1 MNAALA
7 DRLAAIRLLTLDV
20 DGVLTDGRIYV
31 DDDGRESKAF
41 CAADG
46 IGINLLHHAGI
57 AVALITGSPAPA
69 VMHRARRLRIAH
81 VLQGSEDKLPGW
93 RALLATLGLAPQA
106 CAHMGDDLPD
116 LPLLRQSGVAFS
128 VAHAPPIVRD
138 AADYVARQPAGLG
151 AVREVCEMILA
162 ARGTLAAAL
171 EQYSGGR
178 GNPA

>member
-1 MNAALA
+1 
-7 DRLAAIRLLTLDV
+7 
-20 DGVLTDGRIYV
+20 
-31 DDDGRESKAF
+31 
-41 CAADG
+41 
-46 IGINLLHHAGI
+46 
-57 AVALITGSPAPA
+57 
-69 VMHRARRLRIAH
+69 
-81 VLQGSEDKLPGW
+81 
-93 RALLATLGLAPQA
+93 
-106 CAHMGDDLPD
+106 MGDDLPD

-178 GNPA
+178 GDPA